1 MERIHD
7 PGQVKLRR
15 DGDLE
20 TLTVLPSVLQIYD
33 DNRQWYG
40 LFIIAIVFLIAI
52 DFFDHGLTGK
62 NYYVIIGKLS
72 TNCQKSFVAVHYS
85 HMVEGPDKR
94 SNINYEDLQR
104 KIKPV
109 RFSTHIPSIPQLSRI

>member
-62 NYYVIIGKLS
+62 NHYVIIGKLS

-109 RFSTHIPSIPQLSRI
+109 RF